1 MADRPLLFRVSGME
15 SVPVRRGVVY
25 RTGAGGP
32 LTIDVYSPPGTT
44 AASRLP
50 VVVFVIGYS
59 DVGAVQRLGC
69 PFKEVES
76 YVNWAQLIAASGM
89 VAILYQNEEP
99 GADVRTV
106 LDYLYQHA
114 DELRVDATRI
124 GVWAS
129 SGNVPVA
136 LSTLLRDAS
145 PAVKCAALCY
155 GLMLEVG
162 GQRYVADA
170 QKLFG
175 FVNATE
181 GKSIADLVPDLPILL
196 VRAGKDEIPHLND
209 TIDAFFAAALAR
221 NLPITLV
228 NYADA
233 PHAFDL
239 TLDTPRTHD
248 VVRRLVTFL
257 RFNLLDA
264 AD

>member
-1 MADRPLLFRVSGME
+1 M
-15 SVPVRRGVVY
+15 
-25 RTGAGGP
+25 
-32 LTIDVYSPPGTT
+32 
-44 AASRLP
+44 
-50 VVVFVIGYS
+50 
-59 DVGAVQRLGC
+59 
-69 PFKEVES
+69 ES

-89 VAILYQNEEP
+89 IAILYQNEEP
-99 GADVRTV
+99 GADVRAV
-106 LDYLYQHA
+106 LDYVYQHA

-136 LSTLLRDAS
+136 LSRLLRDAR
-145 PAVKCAALCY
+145 PAVKCATFCY
-155 GLMLEVG
+155 GLMLEVD

-170 QKLFG
+170 QQQFG
-175 FVNATE
+175 FVNPTE
-181 GKSIADLVPDLPILL
+181 GKSIDDLVPNLPILI

-209 TIDAFFAAALAR
+209 TIDAFVGAALAR

-248 VVRRLVTFL
+248 VIRRVVAFL

-264 AD
+264 AT